1 MKAKLADGSRP
12 AEGNLCGKLH
22 RRLLEVMSEVLELAL
37 AQFADESLLP
47 SIQISAQD
55 IKFGFDRLAQ

>member
-22 RRLLEVMSEVLELAL
+22 RRHLEVMSEIRK
-37 AQFADESLLP
+37 LLH
-47 SIQISAQD
+47 D
-55 IKFGFDRLAQ
+55 GHGD